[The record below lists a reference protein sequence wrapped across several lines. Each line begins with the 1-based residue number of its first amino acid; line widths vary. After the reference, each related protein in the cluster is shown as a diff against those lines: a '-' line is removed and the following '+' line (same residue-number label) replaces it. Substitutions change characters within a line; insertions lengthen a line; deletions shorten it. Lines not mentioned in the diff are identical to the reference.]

1 MNAVE
6 DKFPLVSVIV
16 RTKDRPHLLQEA
28 LDSIAVQTYSHIEI
42 VVVNDGGKDVGS
54 IVHSRD
60 QAFQTCRYISLSRQQ
75 GRAAAANNGL
85 QVASGDLIGFLDDDD
100 LLEPTGIEHLVKS
113 AKDIYEQAPVYGI
126 VHAVDEDGSIVFTYA
141 NSFSLAQ
148 LFLSSYIP
156 IHAVLIPKALVDE
169 VGMMDPDFA
178 IFEDWDWFYRMARCR
193 AFVYTPHVIGY
204 YRILGQATVTGRHG
218 EDLHQKARKQF
229 YRKHWNYLN
238 PDTLMAI
245 ESIRLAMQH
254 EIQELRN
261 ALKKRENKIG
271 ALNWEVKDQQGV
283 IAELKEQNHYK
294 TQQNHYKTQRLGE
307 LEWEVEDLKQ
317 VLASWQAQHGSFK
330 RSLGTWLRKIIHR
343 N

>member
-16 RTKDRPHLLQEA
+16 RTKDRPHLLREA
-28 LDSIAVQTYSHIEI
+28 LESIAAQSYSHIEI
-42 VVVNDGGKDVGS
+42 IVVNDGGEDVGS
-54 IVHSRD
+54 IVHSRAH
-60 QAFQTCRYISLSRQQ
+60 AFQTCRYISLSGQQ

-85 QVASGDLIGFLDDDD
+85 HAASGDLIGFLDDDD
-100 LLEPTGIEHLVKS
+100 LLEPTGIEHLVKA
-113 AKDIYEQAPVYGI
+113 AKDINERAPVYGI
-126 VHAVDEDGSIVFTYA
+126 VYAVDEDGSIVFTYA
-141 NSFSLAQ
+141 NPFCLAQ
-148 LFLSSYIP
+148 IFLSNYIP

-169 VGMMDPDFA
+169 VGLMDPDFT

-229 YRKHWNYLN
+229 YRKHWNDLN

-254 EIQELRN
+254 EVQELRN

-271 ALNWEVKDQQGV
+271 ALNWEVKDQQRV
-283 IAELKEQNHYK
+283 ITELKEQNHNK
-294 TQQNHYKTQRLGE
+294 NQRLGE
-307 LEWEVEDLKQ
+307 LEWEVEGLKQ
-317 VLASWQAQHGSFK
+317 ALALWQAQHGSFK
-330 RSLGTWLRKIIHR
+330 RSLGTWLRKIIR
-343 N
+343 SN